1 MNTRLA
7 FSNDQSNST
16 VDRDFHIK
24 KKICVKNCGVHFSQ
38 FCLIHE
44 ILTINGNI
52 MDESTTRYWE
62 SQVSL
67 AVMLHVA
74 VMSGH

>member
-16 VDRDFHIK
+16 VDRDFTLKI
-24 KKICVKNCGVHFSQ
+24 ICVKNCGVNFSQ

-44 ILTINGNI
+44 ILTINGYN

-74 VMSGH
+74 VMSGR